1 MKTIEIDD
9 DLYAYIASQTQ
20 VIGESAGDI
29 LRRLLNFSSPSSD
42 AEINAMSSQVEH
54 ELSDVLSSRSLY
66 FKPTVE
72 KFLAVLGE
80 AAKQK
85 PETFKNVLSIQGRD
99 RKYFAK
105 SSKEIEASGTSTQ
118 PKQIPGTDYWVMT
131 NSPTN
136 QKAAMLQ
143 QALEL
148 TGFSKKAA
156 ADAAN
161 AIKRSK

>member
-29 LRRLLNFSSPSSD
+29 LRRLLNFSNPNNEAEMNAVSSP
-42 AEINAMSSQVEH
+42 VEH
-54 ELSDVLSSRSLY
+54 ELSDVLCSRSLH
-66 FKPTVE
+66 FKPTVD
-72 KFLAVLGE
+72 KFLTVLGE

-85 PETFKNVLSIQGRD
+85 PDSFKNVLSIQGRD

-105 SSKEIEASGTSTQ
+105 SSEEIEASGTSTQ
-118 PKQIPGTDYWVMT
+118 PKRIPGTDYWVMT
-131 NSPTN
+131 NSPTH

-156 ADAAN
+156 TDAAN